1 MDFSIVAL
9 IALLASSIRIATPLA
24 LAGMGETVSEKA
36 GILNIGLEGMMLMGA
51 FTGFL
56 TTFFTDNILLG
67 ALAGILT
74 GIAFSLLHAVLS
86 IEFKADQTIVG
97 LALNFLALGLTSFVF
112 LKIFGQST
120 VLPSCRM
127 ISGLEIPLLSNIP
140 FVGEILFSQDIV
152 VYFMLFTAVLLYS
165 FMNKTQWGIHLT
177 AVGMYP
183 RAADTVGISVR
194 KVRYLAATVNGFL
207 SGLAGAYLV
216 FGQLGFFMENLTSGK
231 GYIALVA
238 VILGRRNPFGV
249 LLATIVFGFAN
260 ALQFSLQTMG
270 WNIPSQTFSMF
281 PYVVT
286 VIALLFSIGKS
297 SDPAA
302 LGQPYERDQ
311 R

>member
-152 VYFMLFTAVLLYS
+152 VYFMLFTAVLLYI

>member
-152 VYFMLFTAVLLYS
+152 VYFMLFTAVLLYI

-286 VIALLFSIGKS
+286 VVALLFSIGKS

>member
-51 FTGFL
+51 FTGFI
-56 TTFFTDNILLG
+56 TTFFTESILLG

-74 GIAFSLLHAVLS
+74 GIAFSLLHGVLS

-120 VLPSCRM
+120 VLPSCKM
-127 ISGLEIPLLSNIP
+127 ISGLDIPLLSSIP

-152 VYFMLFTAVLLYS
+152 VYFMLLTAVLLYI

-194 KVRYLAATVNGFL
+194 KIRYLAATVNGFL

-297 SDPAA
+297 SDPAS

>member
-152 VYFMLFTAVLLYS
+152 VYFMLFTAVLLYI

-270 WNIPSQTFSMF
+270 WNIPSQTFSML

-297 SDPAA
+297 SDPSA

>member
-36 GILNIGLEGMMLMGA
+36 GILNICLEGMMLMGA

-152 VYFMLFTAVLLYS
+152 VYFMLFTAVLLYI

-286 VIALLFSIGKS
+286 VVALLFSIGKS